1 MKNLAVFN
9 EEIEPRQN
17 TAAAIQETKN
27 FMNED
32 KIAKEEAILAKFNLA
47 KAIITATPQELLKRK
62 TVLAELKRIKESQ
75 WFIREVN
82 REKRLKQYE
91 DISSRISN
99 LEVELE
105 NIQEAIKNGLE
116 PGLTNDIAPSIK
128 QLFVNLNT
136 MTLAFDDADKYKRL
150 EQGT

>member
-1 MKNLAVFN
+1 M
-9 EEIEPRQN
+9 
-17 TAAAIQETKN
+17 
-27 FMNED
+27 
-32 KIAKEEAILAKFNLA
+32 
-47 KAIITATPQELLKRK
+47 
-62 TVLAELKRIKESQ
+62 AELKRIKESQ